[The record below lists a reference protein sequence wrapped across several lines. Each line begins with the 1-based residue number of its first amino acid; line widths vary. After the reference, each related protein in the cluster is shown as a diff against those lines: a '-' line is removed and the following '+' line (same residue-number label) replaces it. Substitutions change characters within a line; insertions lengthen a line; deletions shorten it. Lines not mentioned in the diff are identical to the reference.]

1 MKVGKVQFIV
11 AIIIMFSFFLVIVSY
26 YNFQLSAVNP
36 ADSEDI
42 IIEVPKGTTV
52 KGIGKFFIKKDL
64 FVMNLFLMF
73 M

>member
-1 MKVGKVQFIV
+1 MKVGKVQFI
-11 AIIIMFSFFLVIVSY
+11 AIIIMFFPFLIIVSY

-42 IIEVPKGTTV
+42 LLKYQREQRLKEL
-52 KGIGKFFIKKDL
+52 GKFFIKKDL